1 VSRAGT
7 PQPDDRRREA
17 PARPEPPPDPPPAR
31 APEAP
36 RRSALPPPDV
46 AALERAWGTP
56 RGIRGWL
63 SSVDHKTIGKRY
75 IVTALCFFA
84 LGGIE
89 AFLMLLQL
97 SRPENSFLNPDLY
110 DQIFTVH
117 GSTMM
122 FLFAVP
128 IMEGMGLYFVPLMIG
143 TRNVAFPKLNAFG
156 YWMYL
161 GGGLFMYASFLL
173 NAGPEAGWF
182 AYTPLSGPQFSPGH
196 RTDVWAQMITFTE
209 LSALIVAVELIV
221 TIFKQRAP
229 GMSLQR
235 IPLFVWSILVTMFMI
250 ILAMPAVM
258 LGSGVLLLDRSVGTQ
273 FFNPSEGGDH
283 LLWQHLFWFF
293 GHPEVYIIFIPALG
307 MISAVVTAFAR
318 RRIFGYPA
326 MVLSQITT
334 AFMGF
339 GLWVHHMFAT
349 GLPPL
354 GNGFFT
360 AASMIIAL
368 PTGVQIF
375 CWIATLWGSRPR
387 WEPPLAF
394 IVAFFFVFILGG
406 MTGLMLGSTALDI
419 QLHDTFFVVAHL
431 HYVLIGGSVFPLFG
445 ALHYWFPKI
454 TGRTLDRA
462 MGFWTAALLF
472 VGFNVTFFPQHLLGL
487 RGMPRR
493 VYTYLPGTGW
503 GPLNA
508 LSSFGAVII
517 AASVVVFLANAV
529 GSRKRAPAAA
539 DPWRGETLEWTT
551 ASPPP
556 SYNFARIPV
565 VTSRTPGWDV
575 EKCEVGEV
583 VGMREDIREVLVC
596 RPLDGEPEHRERL
609 PGPSLWP
616 LILAIPA
623 TFGFIGSVFSPF
635 YFVVGLV
642 LAVPALVGWYWPQPA
657 RLRPGLEKAA

>member
-1 VSRAGT
+1 VSPRERTQPADPRPAPPESPASRRPAG
-7 PQPDDRRREA
+7 
-17 PARPEPPPDPPPAR
+17 PPPD
-31 APEAP
+31 
-36 RRSALPPPDV
+36 LGG
-46 AALERAWGTP
+46 LERSWGTP
-56 RGIRGWL
+56 RGLWGSL
-63 SSVDHKTIGKRY
+63 ATVDHKRIGKRY
-75 IVTALCFFA
+75 IATALVFFA

-89 AFLMLLQL
+89 AFLIRLQL
-97 SRPENSFLNPDLY
+97 SRPESTLLNPDLY
-110 DQIFTVH
+110 NQIFTMH
-117 GSTMM
+117 GTTMM

-128 IMEGMGLYFVPLMIG
+128 VMEGIGIYFVPLLVG

-161 GGGLFMYASFLL
+161 FGGLFLYGGFAL
-173 NAGPEAGWF
+173 NAGPDAGWF
-182 AYTPLSGPQFSPGH
+182 AYTPLSGPQYSPGH
-196 RTDVWAQMITFTE
+196 RLDIWSQMITFTE
-209 LSALIVAVELIV
+209 LSALIVAIELIV

-235 IPLFVWSILVTMFMI
+235 IPLFVWAMLVTMCMI

-258 LGSGVLLLDRSVGTQ
+258 LGSGMLLLDRSTGTQ
-273 FFNPSEGGDH
+273 FFNPSEDGDH

-293 GHPEVYIIFIPALG
+293 GHPEVYIIFIPGLG
-307 MISAVVTAFAR
+307 MISAVIPAFAR
-318 RRIFGYPA
+318 RKVFGYPA
-326 MVLSQITT
+326 MVLSLITT

-339 GLWVHHMFAT
+339 GLWVHHMFAV

-354 GNGFFT
+354 GNSFFT

-387 WEPPLAF
+387 FEPPFAF
-394 IVAFFFVFILGG
+394 IVSFFVVFILGG
-406 MTGLMLGSTALDI
+406 MTGLMLGSTSLDL

-431 HYVLIGGSVFPLFG
+431 HYVLIGGAVFPLFG
-445 ALHYWFPKI
+445 ALHYWFPKM

-472 VGFNVTFFPQHLLGL
+472 VGFNLTFFPMHLLGL

-508 LSSFGAVII
+508 LASVGAVII
-517 AASVVVFLANAV
+517 AASVLVFLANAI
-529 GSRKRAPAAA
+529 GSRKRAAAAA
-539 DPWRGETLEWTT
+539 DPWEAETLEWTT

-556 SYNFARIPV
+556 SYNYARIPV

-575 EKCEVGEV
+575 AKGDVGEV
-583 VGMREDIREVLVC
+583 VNMRDDLREVLVC
-596 RPLDGEPEHRERL
+596 RPLDGEPEHREQL

-616 LILAIPA
+616 LALAI
-623 TFGFIGSVFSPF
+623 TVTISFIGSVFSPLW
-635 YFVVGLV
+635 FVVGLI
-642 LAVPALVGWYWPQPA
+642 LCVPPIVGWYWPEGA
-657 RLRPGLEKAA
+657 RERPGLEKAA